1 MPSDPFICNCCLT
14 FYDLKGSG
22 SQALDPPVVVL
33 VPIADAEQVI
43 CLWSLRLEALRM
55 QGMPATQEVSLLYS
69 QKAVHVDRCNHGG
82 SGGSHRS

>member
-1 MPSDPFICNCCLT
+1 MCNYCLT
-14 FYDLKGSG
+14 FYDLNGSG
-22 SQALDPPVVVL
+22 SQALSKTPLVVVL
-33 VPIADAEQVI
+33 VLIADAEQVI